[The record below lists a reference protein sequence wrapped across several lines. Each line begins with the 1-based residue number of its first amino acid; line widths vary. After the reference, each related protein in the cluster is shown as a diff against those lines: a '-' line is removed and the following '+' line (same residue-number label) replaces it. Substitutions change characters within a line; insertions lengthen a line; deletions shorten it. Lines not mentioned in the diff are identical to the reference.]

1 MKKNKLLT
9 VILLILLIIAVTAL
23 SFALTS
29 GLTWVICWAFDLTF
43 TVRKV
48 LAIWFIL
55 LVLTSNVTVTRS
67 KR

>member
-9 VILLILLIIAVTAL
+9 VILLILLIIVVAAL
-23 SFALTS
+23 DIALTC
-29 GLTWVICWAFDLTF
+29 GLTWIICWAFDLTF

-55 LVLTSNVTVTRS
+55 LVLTTNITVTRS

>member
-23 SFALTS
+23 SFTLTS

-55 LVLTSNVTVTRS
+55 LVLTTNVTVTRS